1 MLDPV
6 LPFIDVD
13 HHDCLWVLCDCH

>member
-13 HHDCLWVLCDCH
+13 HHDCLWVLCVRH